1 MGQTLA
7 AQIES
12 YIKRLLELSADNS
25 VELSRADLAQMFMCV
40 PSQINYVLSTRFGSE
55 AGYYIETRRGGS
67 GYVRIIRTELASAG
81 DLTRLLEEARDK
93 SFSRQGALNLL
104 TRLRS
109 AEIISAREEAIL
121 KAMLA
126 GDALR
131 LNGKEAGGEQEDLL
145 RGRLIR
151 LLLMNLIRDDIE

>member
-1 MGQTLA
+1 MVQTLA
-7 AQIES
+7 VQIEN

-25 VELSRADLAQMFMCV
+25 VELSRADLARTFMCV

-67 GYVRIIRTELASAG
+67 GYVRIIQTNLSDAG
-81 DLTRLLEEARDK
+81 DLSKLLEEARDK
-93 SFSRQGALNLL
+93 PFSRQAAATLL
-104 TRLRS
+104 TRLRG
-109 AEIISAREEAIL
+109 ADIITGREQAIL

-126 GDALR
+126 GDALNLKASDESR
-131 LNGKEAGGEQEDLL
+131 QEDLL